1 MRIQTPSSSAITFG
15 NYFQMNIPFGGY
27 NPCLSE
33 NHSSK
38 RQEPVFKR
46 QEPVFKRQEPVSK
59 GQTPV
64 IKASIQPNDGGCTKH
79 VKSCQPIKP
88 QVPGEE
94 IKEGQKL
101 NALV

>member
-38 RQEPVFKR
+38 RQKPVS
-46 QEPVFKRQEPVSK
+46 KRQEPVSK

-64 IKASIQPNDGGCTKH
+64 LKASIQPNDGGCIKH

-88 QVPGEE
+88 QNPGED

>member
-38 RQEPVFKR
+38 RQKSVS
-46 QEPVFKRQEPVSK
+46 KRQEPVSK

-64 IKASIQPNDGGCTKH
+64 LKASIQPNDGGCIKH

-88 QVPGEE
+88 QIPGEE

>member
-38 RQEPVFKR
+38 RQKPVS
-46 QEPVFKRQEPVSK
+46 KRQEPVSK

-64 IKASIQPNDGGCTKH
+64 LKVSIQPNDGGCIKH

-94 IKEGQKL
+94 IKESQKL

>member
-27 NPCLSE
+27 NPCLFE

-38 RQEPVFKR
+38 RQKPVS
-46 QEPVFKRQEPVSK
+46 KRQEPVSK

-64 IKASIQPNDGGCTKH
+64 LKASIQSNDGGCIKH

>member
-38 RQEPVFKR
+38 RQKPVS
-46 QEPVFKRQEPVSK
+46 KRQEPVSK

-64 IKASIQPNDGGCTKH
+64 LKASIQPNDGGCIKH
-79 VKSCQPIKP
+79 AKSCQPIKP

>member
-38 RQEPVFKR
+38 RQKPVSKR
-46 QEPVFKRQEPVSK
+46 QKPVSK

-64 IKASIQPNDGGCTKH
+64 LKASIQPNDGGCIKH

-88 QVPGEE
+88 QIPGEE

>member
-1 MRIQTPSSSAITFG
+1 MRIQTPSSSAIPFG

-38 RQEPVFKR
+38 RQKPVS
-46 QEPVFKRQEPVSK
+46 KRQEPVSK

-64 IKASIQPNDGGCTKH
+64 LKASIQPNDGSCIKH

-88 QVPGEE
+88 QIPGEE

>member
-38 RQEPVFKR
+38 RQK
-46 QEPVFKRQEPVSK
+46 PVSK
-59 GQTPV
+59 RQKPV

>member
-38 RQEPVFKR
+38 RQKPVSKG
-46 QEPVFKRQEPVSK
+46 QEPVSK

-64 IKASIQPNDGGCTKH
+64 LKASIQPNDGGCIKH

-88 QVPGEE
+88 QIPGEE

>member
-38 RQEPVFKR
+38 RQKPVSKG
-46 QEPVFKRQEPVSK
+46 QEPVSK

-64 IKASIQPNDGGCTKH
+64 IKASIQPNDGCIKH

-88 QVPGEE
+88 QVPGEG

>member
-38 RQEPVFKR
+38 RQKPVS
-46 QEPVFKRQEPVSK
+46 KRQEPVSK

-64 IKASIQPNDGGCTKH
+64 LKASIQHNDGGCIKH

>member
-1 MRIQTPSSSAITFG
+1 MRIQTPSSPAIAFG
-15 NYFQMNIPFGGY
+15 NYFQMNVPFGGY
-27 NPCLSE
+27 NPCNPS
-33 NHSSK
+33 
-38 RQEPVFKR
+38 F
-46 QEPVFKRQEPVSK
+46 K

-64 IKASIQPNDGGCTKH
+64 FKGQSPVFRASMQPNDGGCIKH
-79 VKSCQPIKP
+79 AKSCQPIKP

>member
-1 MRIQTPSSSAITFG
+1 MRIQTPSSSAIAFG

-38 RQEPVFKR
+38 RQKPVS
-46 QEPVFKRQEPVSK
+46 KRQEPVSK
-59 GQTPV
+59 RQTPV
-64 IKASIQPNDGGCTKH
+64 LKASIQPNDGGCIKH

-88 QVPGEE
+88 QIPGEE

>member
-38 RQEPVFKR
+38 RQKPVSKG
-46 QEPVFKRQEPVSK
+46 QKPVSK

-64 IKASIQPNDGGCTKH
+64 LKASIQPNDGGCIKH

>member
-38 RQEPVFKR
+38 RQKPVS
-46 QEPVFKRQEPVSK
+46 KRQEPVSK

-64 IKASIQPNDGGCTKH
+64 LKASIQPNDGGCIKH

-88 QVPGEE
+88 RVPGEE

>member
-38 RQEPVFKR
+38 RQKPVS
-46 QEPVFKRQEPVSK
+46 KRQEPVSK

-64 IKASIQPNDGGCTKH
+64 LKASIQPNDGGCIKH

-88 QVPGEE
+88 QVLGEE
-94 IKEGQKL
+94 IKEY
-101 NALV
+101 VP

>member
-38 RQEPVFKR
+38 RQKPVSKR
-46 QEPVFKRQEPVSK
+46 QKPVSK

-64 IKASIQPNDGGCTKH
+64 LKASIQPNDGGCIKH

>member
-38 RQEPVFKR
+38 RQKPVS
-46 QEPVFKRQEPVSK
+46 KRQEPVSK

-64 IKASIQPNDGGCTKH
+64 LKASIQPNDGGCIKH
-79 VKSCQPIKP
+79 VKSCQPIKS

>member
-38 RQEPVFKR
+38 RQKPVSKR
-46 QEPVFKRQEPVSK
+46 QELVSK

-64 IKASIQPNDGGCTKH
+64 LKASIQPNDGGCIKH

>member
-38 RQEPVFKR
+38 RQKPVSKR
-46 QEPVFKRQEPVSK
+46 QEPVL
-59 GQTPV
+59 
-64 IKASIQPNDGGCTKH
+64 KASIQPNDGGCIKH

-88 QVPGEE
+88 QIPGEE